1 MTCER
6 DNDIVKGES
15 SIILLNQITK
25 INTCINTY

>member
-1 MTCER
+1 MTFVRE
-6 DNDIVKGES
+6 NEIVEGES